1 MFGLAGLDI
10 GWHNRRRQDATR
22 DPNERYVDIADK
34 LYEMGR
40 LGQKT
45 GAGYYLYTDGN
56 RQPQI
61 DPVVDALVID
71 ASARKG
77 ITRRAISDDDIR
89 KTILKAMVEEGQ
101 KILDE
106 GIAKRA
112 SDIDLV
118 LIHGYGFPR
127 WRGGLMF
134 YGEQA
139 GYLP

>member
-1 MFGLAGLDI
+1 
-10 GWHNRRRQDATR
+10 
-22 DPNERYVDIADK
+22 DK

-45 GAGYYLYTDGN
+45 GAGYYLYKDGN

-61 DPVVDALVID
+61 DPIVDALVID

-77 ITRRAISDDDIR
+77 ITRRTVSDDEIR
-89 KTILKAMVEEGQ
+89 TKILHAMVAEGQ
-101 KILDE
+101 KILEE

-118 LIHGYGFPR
+118 LIYGYGFPR

-134 YGEQA
+134 YGDHA
-139 GYLP
+139 GLLA